1 MKAMRRRIGGSG
13 SAVCALLGLAMLISA
28 CVDPDAEGD
37 PLGWRSDVEGLPPP
51 VQKVAAPLPAAHCD
65 VMVDG
70 VGLLSMEDE
79 YLPRVIRCENG
90 GANLEALKA
99 QAIAARSVAYYAIET
114 AGSICDSQGCQVY
127 GCAGDPEPIHYQAV
141 METSGVYM
149 MNNATLTYGF
159 YVAGDNGVAPP
170 ACVGDVSVGTEHWVT
185 YNEGK
190 SGTEITQT
198 ELGFVF
204 DPGDAGYGQ
213 NRGCMSQWGARCLE
227 NDNGYDFADIMRF
240 YYGEDIELVQAQGEC
255 VSGSFDTGAADSG
268 VDTGAGATGDG
279 GGLDSGG
286 PGGDIDTGAGPGG
299 QEADAGADEGVPGD
313 AGMDATGSAD
323 TGDGTDGGGAAVLD
337 GALPDTFGASNTP
350 GGGCACAAQPR
361 VPVGWSFAAWML
373 PLVGRL
379 ASRRGR
385 RVG

>member
-1 MKAMRRRIGGSG
+1 MIGRRLCGATVSRVIL
-13 SAVCALLGLAMLISA
+13 ALATLAPG
-28 CVDPDAEGD
+28 CVDTEAPDD
-37 PLGWRSDVEGLPPP
+37 PLGFRSDVEGLPPP

-65 VMVDG
+65 ITVDG
-70 VGLLSMEDE
+70 VGVLSMEDE

-149 MNNATLTYGF
+149 MNNGTLTYGF
-159 YVAGDNGVAPP
+159 YVAGDNGVSPP

-190 SGTEITQT
+190 SGTEVVQT

-227 NDNGYDFADIMRF
+227 NNNAYDFVDIMRF
-240 YYGEDIELVQAQGEC
+240 YYGEDIQLVQADGEC
-255 VSGSFDTGAADSG
+255 VTGSFDTGA
-268 VDTGAGATGDG
+268 VDTGVDYGAVDTGD

-286 PGGDIDTGAGPGG
+286 PGGDVDTSAGPGG
-299 QEADAGADEGVPGD
+299 DVDTGVGEDVVEDGGPEDAGDAASEDD
-313 AGMDATGSAD
+313 AGPGVGATGI
-323 TGDGTDGGGAAVLD
+323 D
-337 GALPDTFGASNTP
+337 GALPDSFGGAASP
-350 GGGCACAAQPR
+350 PGGCACTTDAGGRA
-361 VPVGWSFAAWML
+361 GWTL
-373 PLVGRL
+373 PLLVLVPLALRRRRL
-379 ASRRGR
+379 A
-385 RVG
+385 

>member
-1 MKAMRRRIGGSG
+1 M
-13 SAVCALLGLAMLISA
+13 LFGLATLGTS
-28 CVDPDAEGD
+28 CVDPEGDGD
-37 PLGWRSDVEGLPPP
+37 PLGYRSDVEGLPPP

-65 VMVDG
+65 ITVDG
-70 VGLLSMEDE
+70 VGVLSMEEE

-99 QAIAARSVAYYAIET
+99 QAIAARAVAYYAIET
-114 AGSICDSQGCQVY
+114 SGSICDSQGCQVY

-190 SGTEITQT
+190 SGTEVTQT

-227 NDNGYDFADIMRF
+227 NNNGYDFVDILRF
-240 YYGEDIELVQAQGEC
+240 YYGEDIELVQADGEC
-255 VSGSFDTGAADSG
+255 VTGSFDTGAVDSGVDSGGQGTADGGVADSGGPGDG
-268 VDTGAGATGDG
+268 VDTGAGPDGAVDSGVNDG
-279 GGLDSGG
+279 GD
-286 PGGDIDTGAGPGG
+286 AGPGDTG
-299 QEADAGADEGVPGD
+299 ESVGD
-313 AGMDATGSAD
+313 
-323 TGDGTDGGGAAVLD
+323 GDGTDGGDAAGPL
-337 GALPDTFGASNTP
+337 GALPDTFGGSNTG
-350 GGGCACAAQPR
+350 GGGCACRADGRGPS
-361 VPVGWSFAAWML
+361 GWGLGLLLL
-373 PLVGRL
+373 PLAWRVRSNR
-379 ASRRGR
+379 SRRA
-385 RVG
+385 V